1 MSSNEKEGLLANIGG
16 NDTITTSPKIK
27 NDTSSPSEGNKS
39 KGKAYC

>member
-16 NDTITTSPKIK
+16 NDTITTSSKMK
-27 NDTSSPSEGNKS
+27 SDTSPPSEGNKS